1 MPKAKIK
8 KRSVTKKRSN
18 PSTGRTDIN
27 NILVENFI
35 SLQNVMTNLTLK
47 FDGLSSQIAKL
58 LELFEVSAKSLAEKD
73 FESDKGNE
81 NSKEIIEK
89 LDNLITQNKTI
100 ARGLTLMH
108 EGNSER
114 KLQPPRPRNPQ
125 FQGQRSSAGINE
137 YQKSISLRDDIPKP

>member
-8 KRSVTKKRSN
+8 KRSVTKKRSYS
-18 PSTGRTDIN
+18 STGRTDIN
-27 NILVENFI
+27 DVLVENFI

-108 EGNSER
+108 EGDSER
-114 KLQPPRPRNPQ
+114 KLQPPRPRPLQ
-125 FQGQRSSAGINE
+125 FQGQRPSAGVNE
-137 YQKSISLRDDIPKP
+137 YQKSISLRDDTPKP